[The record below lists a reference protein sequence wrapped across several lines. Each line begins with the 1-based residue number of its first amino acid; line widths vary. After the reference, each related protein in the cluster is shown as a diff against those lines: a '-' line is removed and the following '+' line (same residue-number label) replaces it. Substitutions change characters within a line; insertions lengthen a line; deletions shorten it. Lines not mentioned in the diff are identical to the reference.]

1 MNIPFTK
8 AHGARNDFLLTWR
21 DQLPAGL
28 GDMAGA
34 AIAICDRYTGVGA
47 DGWLLLSR
55 GTGVA
60 ENAAIELWNSD
71 GSRSEISGNGTRCAA
86 ALLVESGA
94 AGNEVRIVTGAGLK
108 NLRLLARNG
117 RRFTF
122 EMNMGV
128 ASIIELAASLEG
140 RDCTILNV
148 GNPQC
153 VFFVDNFD
161 FEWQALGAR
170 VERHPRFPNRTN
182 VSFVRV
188 VDSHTVTGHTLDVRF
203 FERGAGE
210 TMSSGTGSTGAAAA
224 ALARGMVATPVRV
237 LTPAGPLDL
246 RWEQDDILLAGPAEL
261 VAAGEFFW
269 KGNQTK

>member
-1 MNIPFTK
+1 MKIPFTK

-28 GDMAGA
+28 SDMAGA
-34 AIAICDRYTGVGA
+34 AVAICDRYTGVGA
-47 DGWLLLSR
+47 DGWLLISR
-55 GTGVA
+55 RA
-60 ENAAIELWNSD
+60 EVTEDASIELWNSD

-86 ALLVESGA
+86 ALLVEANA
-94 AGNEVRIVTGAGLK
+94 AGTEVRIGTGAGLK
-108 NLRLLARNG
+108 HLRLLSRDG
-117 RRFTF
+117 HRFTF
-122 EMNMGV
+122 EMNMGA
-128 ASIIELAASLEG
+128 ASIEELHASIEG
-140 RDCTILNV
+140 CDCTILNV

-161 FEWQALGAR
+161 FDWQALGAR

-188 VDSHTVTGHTLDVRF
+188 VDGHTLDVRF

-224 ALARGMVATPVRV
+224 AVARAVAESPVRV

-246 RWEQDDILLAGPAEL
+246 RWENQSIFLAGPAEL
-261 VAAGEFFW
+261 IGTGEFFW
-269 KGNQTK
+269 KGNQSK

>member
-1 MNIPFTK
+1 MKIPFTK

-28 GDMAGA
+28 GDMAGVA
-34 AIAICDRYTGVGA
+34 VAICDRHTGVGA
-47 DGWLLLSR
+47 DGWLLISR
-55 GTGVA
+55 GTGVT
-60 ENAAIELWNSD
+60 EDAAIELWNSD

-86 ALLVESGA
+86 ALLVESN
-94 AGNEVRIVTGAGLK
+94 AGGNQVRIGTGAGLK
-108 NLRLLARNG
+108 HLRLLAREG

-122 EMNMGV
+122 EMNMGAASMEELH
-128 ASIIELAASLEG
+128 ASIEG

-170 VERHPRFPNRTN
+170 VERLARFPNRTN

-188 VDSHTVTGHTLDVRF
+188 VESHSLDVRF

-224 ALARGMVATPVRV
+224 AVARGAVATPVRV

-246 RWEQDDILLAGPAEL
+246 RWEQDNILLAGPAEL

-269 KGNQTK
+269 KGN

>member
-1 MNIPFTK
+1 MKIPFTK
-8 AHGARNDFLLTWR
+8 AHGAHNDFLLTWR

-28 GDMAGA
+28 GDIASA
-34 AIAICDRYTGVGA
+34 AVAICDRHTGVGA
-47 DGWLLLSR
+47 DGWLLISR
-55 GTGVA
+55 GAGDREDA
-60 ENAAIELWNSD
+60 GIELWNSD
-71 GSRSEISGNGTRCAA
+71 GSRSEMSGNGTRCAA
-86 ALLVESGA
+86 ALLVESNIA
-94 AGNEVRIVTGAGLK
+94 QREVRIGTGAGLK
-108 NLRLLARNG
+108 HLRLLEREG
-117 RRFTF
+117 RCFTF
-122 EMNMGV
+122 EMNMG
-128 ASIIELAASLEG
+128 AALIEELHTQIEA

-153 VFFVDNFD
+153 VFFVENFD

-188 VDSHTVTGHTLDVRF
+188 ANEHTLDVRF

-224 ALARGMVATPVRV
+224 AVARALVETPVCV

-246 RWEQDDILLAGPAEL
+246 RWEQDNILLAGPAEL

>member
-21 DQLPAGL
+21 DELQDEL
-28 GDMAGA
+28 GDIATA
-34 AIAICDRYTGVGA
+34 AIAICDRHTGIGA
-47 DGWLLLSR
+47 DGWLLISL
-55 GTGVA
+55 GVTEDA
-60 ENAAIELWNSD
+60 QIELWNSD

-86 ALLVESGA
+86 ALLIEQHAVGA
-94 AGNEVRIVTGAGLK
+94 DVRVSTGAGVK
-108 NLRLLARNG
+108 HLRLLERHG
-117 RRFTF
+117 RAYSF
-122 EMNMGV
+122 EMNMGAAAIEDLH
-128 ASIIELAASLEG
+128 ASIEE

-170 VERHPRFPNRTN
+170 IERHPRFPNRTN

-188 VDSHTVTGHTLDVRF
+188 VNGHTLDVRF

-210 TMSSGTGSTGAAAA
+210 TMSSGTGSTGAGAAA
-224 ALARGMVATPVRV
+224 IARGLVTSPVQV
-237 LTPAGPLDL
+237 LTPAGPLAL
-246 RWEQDDILLAGPAEL
+246 RWEDEAIFLAGPAEL
-261 VAAGEFFW
+261 IGSGEFFW
-269 KGNQTK
+269 KGTDSK